1 MGFLGG
7 VEVGSL
13 VKSRDLSSAMR
24 KSPVDVYVNI
34 YKYVYI
40 YTYIYIYTY
49 SESFR
54 DDSDKEKFN
63 NKPLPG
69 WTHGGYAKVMG
80 WLSVVDFDLFSHKET
95 RNKQESE
102 VGAYNLVIIYIYIIY
117 IYIIYAWYSISQ
129 KDRKVKPY

>member
-1 MGFLGG
+1 M
-7 VEVGSL
+7 
-13 VKSRDLSSAMR
+13 
-24 KSPVDVYVNI
+24 YI
-34 YKYVYI
+34 YI
-40 YTYIYIYTY
+40 YTYIYIYIYTY

-102 VGAYNLVIIYIYIIY
+102 VGAYNLVIIYNIYISYMHGIASPKK
-117 IYIIYAWYSISQ
+117 IE
-129 KDRKVKPY
+129 R

>member
-1 MGFLGG
+1 M
-7 VEVGSL
+7 
-13 VKSRDLSSAMR
+13 
-24 KSPVDVYVNI
+24 
-34 YKYVYI
+34 YI
-40 YTYIYIYTY
+40 YIHTYIYIYTY

-102 VGAYNLVIIYIYIIY
+102 VGAYNLVIIYIIY
-117 IYIIYAWYSISQ
+117 IYISYMHGIASPKKIE
-129 KDRKVKPY
+129 R